1 MERKVVSMRKKSILN
16 AKLIITVESDR
27 KSKMINTV
35 SVFDN
40 RTNSYWTEEQIRER
54 GIDYFLDVED
64 MKQTLNWNLNGDSS
78 KYAFKWGQS
87 CKAHS
92 EGIAYI
98 F

>member
-35 SVFDN
+35 GF
-40 RTNSYWTEEQIRER
+40 
-54 GIDYFLDVED
+54 
-64 MKQTLNWNLNGDSS
+64 
-78 KYAFKWGQS
+78 
-87 CKAHS
+87 
-92 EGIAYI
+92 AYI